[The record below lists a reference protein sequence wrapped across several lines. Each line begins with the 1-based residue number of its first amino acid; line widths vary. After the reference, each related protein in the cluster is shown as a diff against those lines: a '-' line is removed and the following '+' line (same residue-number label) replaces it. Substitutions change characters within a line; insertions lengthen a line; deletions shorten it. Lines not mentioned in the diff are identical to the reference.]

1 MELEGQGRGIIMGVT
16 RLLLLGPFYSIQTNF
31 LYFFAHD
38 CTTMAIINPPERK
51 LAKCTFV
58 HCTGYK
64 MYIHMY
70 MNIKAKGEMS
80 MLLKKALSLIPKEFP
95 NSNREAAVS
104 QHLKFVSFN
113 KYLKHQN

>member
-1 MELEGQGRGIIMGVT
+1 
-16 RLLLLGPFYSIQTNF
+16 
-31 LYFFAHD
+31 
-38 CTTMAIINPPERK
+38 
-51 LAKCTFV
+51 
-58 HCTGYK
+58 
-64 MYIHMY
+64 MY
-70 MNIKAKGEMS
+70 IKAKGEMS